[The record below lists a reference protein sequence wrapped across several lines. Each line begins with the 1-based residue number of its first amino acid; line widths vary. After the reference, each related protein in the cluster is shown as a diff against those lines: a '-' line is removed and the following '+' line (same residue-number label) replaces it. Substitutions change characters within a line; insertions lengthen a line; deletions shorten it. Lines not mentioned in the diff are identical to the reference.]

1 MDLEVEKYD
10 RDIMRIHP
18 DVLEMR
24 SQTLLSQY
32 FVTNWLL
39 EYKDAA
45 VTLGTYLLAI
55 NAMKTPIVVKYSC
68 PDNKSAGSA

>member
-24 SQTLLSQY
+24 SQY